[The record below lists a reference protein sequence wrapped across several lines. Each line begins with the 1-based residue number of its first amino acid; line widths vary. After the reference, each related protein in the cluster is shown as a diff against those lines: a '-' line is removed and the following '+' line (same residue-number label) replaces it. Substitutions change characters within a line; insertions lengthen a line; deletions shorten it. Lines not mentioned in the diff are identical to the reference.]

1 MMSNVL
7 SRNFTRRGARS
18 FADHGVERLVSLCDS
33 LGFSPENKQEA
44 LDVFLELLT
53 PWGDTPVGDR
63 PRYASDISDDHTPF
77 EFSIAIDRG
86 KPELRFLVEAQ
97 ASEPSLSSNWEKAR
111 AVNAALET
119 RFGISLDRLRTIE
132 SFFTPLDRTARFGAW
147 HAACLRK
154 GAKPDFKIYLNP
166 QAQGKKH
173 AFVIVGATMSR
184 LGFDDAYGLIA
195 ERPEDEIKYFSLD
208 LAENA
213 GARVKVYTAHHNACA
228 SDIETALSAAR
239 DYVPGEAT
247 DFCRAMAGSIGPF
260 EDRPLITCLAFA
272 DGSSTPITG
281 TVHVPVRSYSEND
294 LVARDRIMS
303 YLDPTSGAL
312 YANAVTAFASRPLEE
327 GVGMQ
332 AYASLRQQGGKRRV
346 TVYLGAEVYDVERPR
361 LSIAPMSS
369 RGGPASV
376 APVSGYQSRYPAI
389 AGNHVRRFG

>member
-1 MMSNVL
+1 MVSNVL
-7 SRNFTRRGARS
+7 TQNFTKRGTRS
-18 FADHGVERLVSLCDS
+18 FADHGVERLRSLCDS
-33 LGFSPENKQEA
+33 LGFDAKDQQEA
-44 LDVFLELLT
+44 IDVFLELLS
-53 PWGDTPVGDR
+53 PWGESPVGDR

-97 ASEPSLSSNWEKAR
+97 ASEPSLSANWEKAR
-111 AVNAALET
+111 AVNAALEK

-132 SFFTPLDRTARFGAW
+132 SFFAPLDRTARFGAW

-154 GAKPDFKIYLNP
+154 GSKPDFKIYLNP

-184 LGFDDAYGLIA
+184 LGFDDAYSLIA
-195 ERPEDEIKYFSLD
+195 ERAEDEIKYFSLD

-228 SDIETALSAAR
+228 SDIETALAAAR

-247 DFCRAMAGSIGPF
+247 EFCRAMTGTVGPF

-272 DGSSTPITG
+272 DGCSTPITG
-281 TVHVPVRSYSEND
+281 TIHVPVRSYAEND
-294 LVARDRIMS
+294 LVARDRIIG
-303 YLDPTSGAL
+303 YLDDTSSAL
-312 YANAVTAFASRPLEE
+312 YENAVSAFASRPLED

-346 TVYLGAEVYDVERPR
+346 TVYLGAEVYGVERPR
-361 LSIAPMSS
+361 ISLAPMSV
-369 RGGPASV
+369 RGGPTSV
-376 APVSGYQSRYPAI
+376 APVSGYQSRYPAG
-389 AGNHVRRFG
+389 ATHLRRIG